1 LNIVAAHNNFKHFIF
16 PQIDF
21 PATYWYY
28 SKVMGSGN
36 VVEYIDQQKILCA
49 VVLEVKNQRLRLLT
63 ENNREVNLSA
73 NRLSHKCKTQIDLS
87 ASRNRM
93 VQSLKEIADLRKK
106 LISQVDIKGIWEVLN
121 TEQEWIDLATMTEFC
136 FPDNPSC
143 DHESAVIRA
152 FFKNRLY
159 FKFNPDSFFPN
170 SQEQVTKIATREKED
185 ARKKQM
191 IKEGASWIKNILNG
205 TGYPSKPFSEKKI
218 EFIDILKSAYLF
230 EKESEHYELGK
241 AMLAKAGIKDLG
253 MVFQILEK
261 ANVFHK
267 NENID
272 LYKYNISTT
281 FSDRAI
287 QEASDLTNR
296 MNALP
301 ENTTLNTKRIDL
313 TQLSLMTIDG
323 KATIDFD
330 DALSIEEVENHYRLG
345 IHIVDVG
352 HFIPRGSV
360 IDSEAFERGSSIY
373 MPDQKISMLP
383 PRLAEN
389 ICSLKAG
396 ELRPAIST
404 MIRLTPTYD
413 IIDYEII
420 PSVVKVKHQLSY
432 YDVNLRAEEDKAIM
446 ILRNIAA
453 KYREARLSAGAIHI
467 SLPDINVWIEEDDL
481 ITVNKVNRESPGRML
496 VSELMIMGN
505 WLSAKFLADHKIP
518 GIFRGQPDPRE
529 RLYKGEEGTL
539 FENYMQRRYLS
550 RFILRTEPR
559 RHSGLGLDCY
569 LTATSPIRKYFDLV
583 TQRQLRSAFG
593 LEPAYTHEEIDKI
606 IISLEQLMS
615 NVSRI
620 QQRRNRYW
628 ILKYLEERI
637 GQKEEAIVLYKR
649 RDRYQIL
656 LPEYM
661 IECDLSLPDSID
673 LKPKDLIQV
682 TLQYVNA
689 RKNSFSV
696 YMR

>member
-1 LNIVAAHNNFKHFIF
+1 
-16 PQIDF
+16 
-21 PATYWYY
+21 
-28 SKVMGSGN
+28 MGSGN
-36 VVEYIDQQKILCA
+36 VIEYIDQQKILCA

-87 ASRNRM
+87 AGRNRM
-93 VQSLKEIADLRKK
+93 VKSLKEIADRRKE
-106 LISQVDIKGIWEVLN
+106 LINYVDIKGLWEVLN

-159 FKFNPDSFFPN
+159 FKFNPDGFFPN
-170 SQEQVTKIATREKED
+170 SEEQVTRITAREKED
-185 ARKKQM
+185 TRKKQ
-191 IKEGASWIKNILNG
+191 IITEGASWIKSVVSGDFPL
-205 TGYPSKPFSEKKI
+205 SKPFTEKKA

-230 EKESEHYELGK
+230 EKESKHYELGK
-241 AMLAKAGIKDLG
+241 AMLAKAGINDFG

-261 ANVFHK
+261 IDVFDK

-281 FSDRAI
+281 FPDRVI
-287 QEASDLTNR
+287 KESSDLAGR
-296 MNALP
+296 INASP
-301 ENTTLNTKRIDL
+301 ENAFSDTKRIDL
-313 TQLSLMTIDG
+313 TKLSLMTIDG

-330 DALSIEEVENHYRLG
+330 DALSIEDVGNHYRLG

-352 HFIPRGSV
+352 HFIPKGSV
-360 IDSEAFERGSSIY
+360 IDCEAFERGSSIY
-373 MPDQKISMLP
+373 MPDRKISMLP
-383 PRLAEN
+383 PHLAEN
-389 ICSLKAG
+389 LCSLKVG

-404 MIRLTPTYD
+404 MIKLTPAAD

-420 PSVVKVKHQLSY
+420 PSLVKVKHQLSY
-432 YDVNLRAEEDKAIM
+432 YDVNLLAEKDKAIV
-446 ILRNIAA
+446 ILRDIAA
-453 KYREARLSAGAIHI
+453 KYRESRLSSGAIHI
-467 SLPDINVWIEEDDL
+467 SLPDINVWIDEDDL
-481 ITVNKVNRESPGRML
+481 ITVNKINRESPGRML

-505 WLSAKFLADHKIP
+505 WLSARFLANHKIP
-518 GIFRGQPDPRE
+518 AIFRTQPDPRE
-529 RLYKGEEGTL
+529 RLYRGEEGTL
-539 FENYMQRRYLS
+539 FENYMQRRYLN
-550 RFILRTEPR
+550 RFILNTEPQ
-559 RHSGLGLDCY
+559 RHSGLGLDFY
-569 LTATSPIRKYFDLV
+569 VTATSPIRKYFDLV
-583 TQRQLRSAFG
+583 TQRQLRSVFG
-593 LEPAYTHEEIDKI
+593 MEKAYTHEEINKI
-606 IISLEQLMS
+606 IMSLEQPMS

-628 ILKYLEERI
+628 ILKYLEKKV

-661 IECDLSLPDSID
+661 IECDLSLPGSID
-673 LKPKDLIQV
+673 LKPKDLIRV
-682 TLQYVNA
+682 TLQHVNA

-696 YMR
+696 FMG